1 MGWTAEQAM
10 DAHYSKS
17 AEDCLYSELAFAIG
31 KEKSEMRQLIAD
43 TIKKMLI
50 SGCRNQKQFDG
61 ENE

>member
-1 MGWTAEQAM
+1 M

-43 TIKKMLI
+43 TIKKNVNIRM
-50 SGCRNQKQFDG
+50 SESETVRWR
-61 ENE
+61 E